1 MKTIAEV
8 DDFSL
13 PENRKSEPVKTGYC
27 LRLCS
32 ISNPSYQHSYVQ
44 VTSDN
49 STVCVLLGQQVIKA
63 VRNAMNTVRGCLK
76 IVNTLDTF
84 DKAPTSY
91 SDQQTMGVRNGEQVI
106 ISSTDFPAF
115 IKITVPL
122 TDASG
127 RDLEFTVKGE
137 EVLAA
142 IQNVTRN

>member
-13 PENRKSEPVKTGYC
+13 PESRKSEPVKTGYC
-27 LRLCS
+27 LRFCS
-32 ISNPSYQHSYVQ
+32 ISNPGYQHSYLQ
-44 VTSDN
+44 ITSDN
-49 STVCVLLGQQVIKA
+49 STVCVLLGQQVTKA

-91 SDQQTMGVRNGEQVI
+91 SDQQTMGVRNGEQVM
-106 ISSTDFPAF
+106 ISSTDLPTF
-115 IKITVPL
+115 IKITVPP
-122 TDASG
+122 SSSPG
-127 RDLEFTVKGE
+127 PIEFIVRGE

>member
-8 DDFSL
+8 DDFLL
-13 PENRKSEPVKTGYC
+13 PESRKSAPVKTGYC

-49 STVCVLLGQQVIKA
+49 STVCVLLGQQVTKA

-91 SDQQTMGVRNGEQVI
+91 SDQQTMGVRNGEQVM
-106 ISSTDFPAF
+106 ISSTDLPDFV
-115 IKITVPL
+115 KITVPP
-122 TDASG
+122 SSSPG
-127 RDLEFTVKGE
+127 PIEFIVRGE